1 VPAAEAF
8 IVATMLVALVL
19 YFLLGGADFGGGVWD
34 LLASGARRKEQRALI
49 EQAIGPVWEANH
61 VWLILVVVL
70 LFGAFPRA
78 FWAVSIALHVPLTL
92 FLLGVVLRGSAFAFR
107 SYEPDE
113 ARRGRWGLVFSLAS
127 VVAPLML
134 GACVGA
140 IASGELRVRDG
151 VVEGGFFAPWL
162 APFPIV
168 TGLFALALCAFV
180 AATYLAREA
189 GERALQDDFR
199 ARALAA
205 GVAVGLLAL
214 VAFALSPSG
223 APRVHDGLTGRSW
236 TWPFHGLTALAAAG
250 AFYALFRRRYGAARV
265 AVSAQ
270 TGLVLLGW
278 ALSQYPYLVVP
289 DVTVESAAANP
300 KTLNAVAVA
309 LAAGAPLL
317 LPSLY
322 LLFRIFKSPARLGA
336 RRRA

>member
-1 VPAAEAF
+1 MPAAEAF
-8 IVATMLVALVL
+8 IVATMLVALVF

-34 LLASGARRKEQRALI
+34 LLASGPRRKEQRALV
-49 EQAIGPVWEANH
+49 ERAIGPVWEANH

-189 GERALQDDFR
+189 GERGLQDDFR

-205 GVAVGLLAL
+205 GAAVGLLAL
-214 VAFALSPSG
+214 AAFVLSPSG

-289 DVTVESAAANP
+289 DITVESAAANP

-322 LLFRIFKSPARLGA
+322 LLFRIFKSSARPSA
-336 RRRA
+336 